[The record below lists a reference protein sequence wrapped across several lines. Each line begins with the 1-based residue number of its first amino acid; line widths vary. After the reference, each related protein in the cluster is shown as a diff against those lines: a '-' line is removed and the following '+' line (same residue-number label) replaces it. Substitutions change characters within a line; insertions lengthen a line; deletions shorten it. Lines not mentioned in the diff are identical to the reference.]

1 MKREEL
7 IAMGISEEN
16 VEKIMA
22 DHGSAVQEANA
33 KAEQYRQKAE
43 TADDLQKKLDDLE
56 AGNLSDLEMANK
68 NLESAQKKIA
78 ELEKNNAI
86 RDQREK
92 VMEKM
97 KVTSEQA
104 KQIVKDDGNIDYDVL
119 GQITSDKESAAAE
132 AKEKEIA
139 DNSTNPG
146 GGKTGDSGEEK
157 TTAEKMVEKLYGGQK
172 QNNDILSHY
181 VGGN

>member
-33 KAEQYRQKAE
+33 KAEQYRKKAE
-43 TADDLQKKLDDLE
+43 TADELQKKLDDLE
-56 AGNLSDLEMANK
+56 AGNLTEIEKANQALEKAN
-68 NLESAQKKIA
+68 NQIA
-78 ELEKNNAI
+78 ELQRNNAI

-97 KVTSEQA
+97 NITAEQA
-104 KQIVKDDGNIDYDVL
+104 KTVVKDDGSLDYDVL
-119 GQITSDKESAAAE
+119 GQITSEKEKAAAE

-139 DNSTNPG
+139 AGTYAPNGGGVG
-146 GGKTGDSGEEK
+146 GGKDKDK
-157 TTAEKMVEKLYGGQK
+157 TADVENAEKITFGAESADAETK
-172 QNNDILSHY
+172 NHY
-181 VGGN
+181 VI